1 MAFTHGT
8 IYIQNVTRFFVILL
22 ALTVDISLVRRLP
35 VGSARALPP
44 VSLLTWEMSTIG
56 PPKFQTNLVYIWM
69 EIVPAVTH
77 IWSSIR
83 VHSLSLSLFLFLSLY
98 VLLSLSLSLS
108 LSKKSLQFQVLRQ
121 NACSCG
127 SKSATTHL
135 LYRLRKE
142 QKWQNVLYPHC
153 RFPWSVFTNLA
164 F

>member
-1 MAFTHGT
+1 MHNQMAFTHGT
-8 IYIQNVTRFFVILL
+8 IYIQNGTRFFVILL

-83 VHSLSLSLFLFLSLY
+83 VHLSFLFVVSDI
-98 VLLSLSLSLS
+98 
-108 LSKKSLQFQVLRQ
+108 LQNWYSELGNVFWMISRFR
-121 NACSCG
+121 C
-127 SKSATTHL
+127 H
-135 LYRLRKE
+135 RKE
-142 QKWQNVLYPHC
+142 KSDEKYNIYI
-153 RFPWSVFTNLA
+153 
-164 F
+164 